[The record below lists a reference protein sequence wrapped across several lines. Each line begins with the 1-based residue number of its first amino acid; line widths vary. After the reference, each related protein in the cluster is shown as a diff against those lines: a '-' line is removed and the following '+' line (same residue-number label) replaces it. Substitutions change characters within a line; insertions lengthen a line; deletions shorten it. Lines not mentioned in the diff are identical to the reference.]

1 MIGGNIHKLR
11 KRSNDFVQN
20 LNLHVAT
27 VIESS
32 SSTIVK
38 LNQKQL
44 KESKLTTGQ
53 SITPLYSDAYAK
65 RKGTRKPDGFLS
77 GEMYSEM
84 DVFVNEPSND
94 WFVTSFADHA
104 KFFVDR
110 YKKVF
115 GLTKENQKQAQ
126 KVTIPKMRA
135 LYNKL
140 VLQ

>member
-1 MIGGNIHKLR
+1 MIGGNIHELR
-11 KRSNDFVQN
+11 KRSNVFVKN
-20 LNLHVAT
+20 LNLHVAE

-53 SITPLYSDAYAK
+53 SITPLYSPAYAK
-65 RKGTRKPDGFLS
+65 RKGYRKPDGYLT
-77 GEMYSEM
+77 GEMYREM
-84 DVFVNEPSND
+84 EAIANETNNT
-94 WFVTSFADHA
+94 WFVTSFADHTR
-104 KFFVDR
+104 FFVGR

-115 GLTKENQKQAQ
+115 GLTKENQSKAQ

-140 VLQ
+140 VLS

>member
-53 SITPLYSDAYAK
+53 SITPLYSPAYAK

-77 GEMYSEM
+77 GEMYREM
-84 DVFVNEPSND
+84 DTIARDND
-94 WFVTSFADHA
+94 WFVTSFADHT

-126 KVTIPKMRA
+126 KVTIPKMRQ

-140 VLQ
+140 VLN